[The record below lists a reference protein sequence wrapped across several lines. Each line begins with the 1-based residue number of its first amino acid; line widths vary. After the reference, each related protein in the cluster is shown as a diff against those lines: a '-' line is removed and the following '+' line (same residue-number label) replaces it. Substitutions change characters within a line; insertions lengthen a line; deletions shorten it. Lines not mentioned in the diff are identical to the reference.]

1 MFLTIVLLITGL
13 ILLVYGSDRL
23 VYGAAVFSR
32 SLKIPPFIIG
42 LVIMGIGTSLPELMV
57 SVTAILD
64 GMPDMAVGN
73 AIGSN
78 ITNLLLITGAAA
90 FIRPITVKSDI
101 LRRELPLML
110 LITAFAGYLISNSYL
125 SRMDGILLS
134 LSAFFFIALMIKM
147 TALSQYDGVDS
158 YTQERDSELPVE
170 GNKGIALLWVLLG
183 LIILP
188 ISTRMVIDNAIVIA
202 RIYGISELIIGLTI
216 LAVGTSLPEL
226 ATAIAAAIKGENDMA
241 MGNIIGSNIFN
252 VTLVLGIPAIL
263 SPSVIS
269 PDAFSRDFWVM
280 MAASVLFT
288 VFCLGRKHR
297 LNRLNGI
304 LLLGCF
310 IAYFIVLFI
319 SNYYCTELRY

>member
-23 VYGAAVFSR
+23 VYGAAVFAR
-32 SLKIPPFIIG
+32 AMKIPPFIIG

-64 GMPDMAVGN
+64 GQPDMAIGN

-90 FIRPITVKSDI
+90 FIRPIRVKSEI
-101 LRRELPLML
+101 LRREVPLML
-110 LITAFAGYLISNSYL
+110 AITAFAGYLLSNGYL
-125 SRMDGILLS
+125 SRLDGIFLV
-134 LSAFFFIALMIKM
+134 LSALFFISLMIKM
-147 TALSQYDGVDS
+147 TAFSKHNRVDS
-158 YTQERDSELPVE
+158 YTQERNAELPLE
-170 GNKGIALLWVLLG
+170 GNKGIALLWVVLG
-183 LIILP
+183 LMILP
-188 ISTRMVIDNAIVIA
+188 ISTRMVIDNATVIA
-202 RIYGISELIIGLTI
+202 RIYGVSELVIGLTM

-241 MGNIIGSNIFN
+241 MGNIVGSNVFN
-252 VTLVLGIPAIL
+252 ATLVLGIPAIL
-263 SPSVIS
+263 SPSVFS
-269 PDAFSRDFWVM
+269 HQAFSRDFWVM
-280 MAASVLFT
+280 MAASILFT

-310 IAYFIVLFI
+310 IAYFVVLFV
-319 SNYYCTELRY
+319 SNYYGTE

>member
-23 VYGAAVFSR
+23 VYGAAVFAR
-32 SLKIPPFIIG
+32 AMKISPFIVG

-64 GMPDMAVGN
+64 GQPDMAIGN

-90 FIRPITVKSDI
+90 FIRPIRVKSEI
-101 LRRELPLML
+101 LRQEVPLML
-110 LITAFAGYLISNSYL
+110 AITAFAGYLLSNGYL
-125 SRMDGILLS
+125 SRLDGILLV
-134 LSAFFFIALMIKM
+134 LSALFFISLMIKM
-147 TALSQYDGVDS
+147 TAFSQHNGVDS
-158 YTQERDSELPVE
+158 YTQERNAELPVE
-170 GNKGIALLWVLLG
+170 GNKGIALLWVVLG
-183 LIILP
+183 LMILP
-188 ISTRMVIDNAIVIA
+188 ISTRMVIDNATVIA
-202 RIYGISELIIGLTI
+202 RIYGVSELVIGLTI

-226 ATAIAAAIKGENDMA
+226 ATAIAAAIKGESDMA
-241 MGNIIGSNIFN
+241 MGNIVGSNVFN
-252 VTLVLGIPAIL
+252 ATLVLGVPAIL
-263 SPSVIS
+263 SPSAFS
-269 PDAFSRDFWVM
+269 PHAFSRDFWVM
-280 MAASVLFT
+280 MAASILFT

-310 IAYFIVLFI
+310 IAYFVVLFV
-319 SNYYCTELRY
+319 SNYYGTE

>member
-23 VYGAAVFSR
+23 VYGAAVFAR
-32 SLKIPPFIIG
+32 TMKIPPFIVG

-64 GMPDMAVGN
+64 GQPDMAVGN

-90 FIRPITVKSDI
+90 FIRPIRVKSEI
-101 LRRELPLML
+101 LRQEVPLML
-110 LITAFAGYLISNSYL
+110 AITAFAGYLLSNGYL
-125 SRMDGILLS
+125 SRLDGILLV
-134 LSAFFFIALMIKM
+134 LSALFFISLMIKM
-147 TALSQYDGVDS
+147 TTFSQNSRVDS
-158 YTQERDSELPVE
+158 YTQERNSELPVE
-170 GNKGIALLWVLLG
+170 GNKGIALLWVVLG
-183 LIILP
+183 LMILP
-188 ISTRMVIDNAIVIA
+188 ISTRMVIDNATVIA
-202 RIYGISELIIGLTI
+202 RIYGVSELVIGLTI

-226 ATAIAAAIKGENDMA
+226 ATTIAAAIKGENDMA
-241 MGNIIGSNIFN
+241 MGNIVGSNVFN
-252 VTLVLGIPAIL
+252 VTLVLGVPAIL
-263 SPSVIS
+263 SPSVFS

-310 IAYFIVLFI
+310 IAYFIVLFV
-319 SNYYCTELRY
+319 SNYYGTE

>member
-23 VYGAAVFSR
+23 VYGAAVFAR
-32 SLKIPPFIIG
+32 TMKIPPFIVG

-64 GMPDMAVGN
+64 GQPDMAVGN

-90 FIRPITVKSDI
+90 FIRPIRVKSEI
-101 LRRELPLML
+101 LRQEVPLML
-110 LITAFAGYLISNSYL
+110 AITAFAGYLLSNGYL
-125 SRMDGILLS
+125 SRLDGILLV
-134 LSAFFFIALMIKM
+134 LSALFFISLMIKM
-147 TALSQYDGVDS
+147 TTFSQNSRVDS
-158 YTQERDSELPVE
+158 YTQERNSELPVE
-170 GNKGIALLWVLLG
+170 GNKGIALLWVVLG
-183 LIILP
+183 LMILP
-188 ISTRMVIDNAIVIA
+188 ISTRMVIDNATVIA
-202 RIYGISELIIGLTI
+202 RIYGVSELVIGLTI

-241 MGNIIGSNIFN
+241 MGNIVGSNVFN
-252 VTLVLGIPAIL
+252 VTLVLGVPAIL
-263 SPSVIS
+263 SPSVFS
-269 PDAFSRDFWVM
+269 PEAFSRDFWVM

-310 IAYFIVLFI
+310 IAYFVVLFV
-319 SNYYCTELRY
+319 SNYYGTE

>member
-23 VYGAAVFSR
+23 VYGAAVFAR
-32 SLKIPPFIIG
+32 IMKIPPFIVG

-64 GMPDMAVGN
+64 GQPDMAIGN

-90 FIRPITVKSDI
+90 LIRPIGVKSEI
-101 LRRELPLML
+101 LRQEVPLML
-110 LITAFAGYLISNSYL
+110 AITAFAGYLLSNGYL
-125 SRMDGILLS
+125 SRLDGILLVF
-134 LSAFFFIALMIKM
+134 SALFFISLMIKM
-147 TALSQYDGVDS
+147 TAFSQHNRADS
-158 YTQERDSELPVE
+158 YTQERNAELPLE
-170 GNKGIALLWVLLG
+170 GNKAIALLWVVLG

-188 ISTRMVIDNAIVIA
+188 ISTRMVIDNATVIA
-202 RIYGISELIIGLTI
+202 RIYGVSELVIGLTM

-226 ATAIAAAIKGENDMA
+226 ATTIAAAIKGENDMA
-241 MGNIIGSNIFN
+241 MGNIVGSNVFN
-252 VTLVLGIPAIL
+252 TTLVLGIPAIL
-263 SPSVIS
+263 SPSAFS
-269 PDAFSRDFWVM
+269 PQAFSRDFWVM
-280 MAASVLFT
+280 MAASILFT

-310 IAYFIVLFI
+310 IAYFVVLFV
-319 SNYYCTELRY
+319 SNCYGTE